1 MSIKRFA
8 AIDVGSFEVS
18 MKIVEFAGKNKSR
31 VLEHV
36 RQRIS
41 LGYDTYNKG
50 KISNERMDELCRTL
64 KEFAGIMKMYQ
75 VDEYKAY
82 GTSAIRETE
91 NTSIVLDQIALRTG
105 INIEFLSNSEQRF
118 LDYKAIAFS
127 GETFN
132 NIIREGTAIVDIGGG
147 SIQISLFDKD
157 MLIAT
162 QNLKLGVLRIQ
173 SELGR
178 INVTGRR
185 FENLVDE
192 MAMAQLGTFKKLYL
206 KDYVIKNL
214 IVVDDYLSVY
224 LSRKIREDGRT
235 PLVSLEEYEE
245 FLGMLK
251 ASSVPEI
258 ARRLNVSEDY
268 AMLTFISSL
277 LVKNIMSLMNAQ
289 NIWAPGVSLCDG
301 IAYEYAEKHKL
312 LSCDHDFER
321 DIIACA
327 RNISKRYMGSR
338 KRGETLENIALT
350 IFDNMKKIHGLGNRE
365 RLYLRLA
372 ALLHDCGKY
381 ISMVDIGETSY
392 HIIMATEM
400 IGLSHAERE
409 IVANVVRFNH
419 TSFIYYRDMR
429 SQNTRLSTEAYLI
442 VAKLTAILR
451 VANGLDR
458 SHKEKLKEIRAKLKE
473 NELILTIDSQVDI
486 SLEKGLFESRAAFFQ
501 EVFSVKPI
509 IKQRKQL

>member
-1 MSIKRFA
+1 MSVKTFA

-18 MKIVEFAGKNKSR
+18 MKIVEFSGKNKSR
-31 VLEHV
+31 VLEHL

-50 KISNERMDELCRTL
+50 KISNERMEELCRTL
-64 KEFAGIMKMYQ
+64 KEFAAIMKTYQ
-75 VDEYKAY
+75 VDDYKAY

-91 NTSIVLDQIALRTG
+91 NTSIVLDQIELRTG
-105 INIEFLSNSEQRF
+105 IKIEFISNSEQRF

-132 NIIREGTAIVDIGGG
+132 NIIKEGTAIVDIGGG

-162 QNLKLGVLRIQ
+162 QNIKLGVLRMQ
-173 SELGR
+173 SWINC
-178 INVTGRR
+178 INVTGSQY
-185 FENLVDE
+185 ECLIDE

-224 LSRKIREDGRT
+224 LARKIREIGSSAI
-235 PLVSLEEYEE
+235 VSLVEYEK
-245 FLGMLK
+245 FLESLRT
-251 ASSVPEI
+251 SSIPEI
-258 ARRLNVSEDY
+258 ARKLNVSEEY
-268 AMLTFISSL
+268 ATLTFISSL
-277 LVKNIMSLMNAQ
+277 LVKNVMGLMNAQ

-301 IAYEYAEKHKL
+301 IAYEYAEKHRL
-312 LSCDHDFER
+312 LSCNHDFEK

-327 RNISKRYMGSR
+327 RNISKRYMGSK

-350 IFDNMKKIHGLGNRE
+350 IFDSIKKLHGLGNRE

-392 HIIMATEM
+392 HIIMATEI

-419 TSFIYYRDMR
+419 TPFIYYRDMR
-429 SQNTRLSTEAYLI
+429 AQNTKLSKEAYLI

-473 NELILTIDSQVDI
+473 DELILTVDSQVDI
-486 SLEKGLFESRAAFFQ
+486 SLEKGLFEKRASFFQ
-501 EVFSVKPI
+501 EVFSVRPVI
-509 IKQRKQL
+509 RQRKKL

>member
-1 MSIKRFA
+1 MSVKTFA

-18 MKIVEFAGKNKSR
+18 MKIVEFSGKNKSR
-31 VLEHV
+31 VLEHL

-50 KISNERMDELCRTL
+50 KISNERMEELCRTL
-64 KEFAGIMKMYQ
+64 KEFAAIMKTYQ
-75 VDEYKAY
+75 VDDYKAY

-91 NTSIVLDQIALRTG
+91 NTSIVLDQIELRTG
-105 INIEFLSNSEQRF
+105 IKIEFISNSEQRF

-132 NIIREGTAIVDIGGG
+132 NIIKEGTAIVDIGGG

-162 QNLKLGVLRIQ
+162 QNIKLGVLRMQ
-173 SELGR
+173 SWINR
-178 INVTGRR
+178 INVTGSQY
-185 FENLVDE
+185 ECLIDE

-224 LSRKIREDGRT
+224 LARKIREIGSSAI
-235 PLVSLEEYEE
+235 VSLVEYEK
-245 FLGMLK
+245 FLESLRT
-251 ASSVPEI
+251 SSIPEI
-258 ARRLNVSEDY
+258 ARKLNVSEEY
-268 AMLTFISSL
+268 ATLTFISSL
-277 LVKNIMSLMNAQ
+277 LVKNVMGLMNAQ

-301 IAYEYAEKHKL
+301 IAYEYAEKHRL
-312 LSCDHDFER
+312 LSCDHDFEK

-327 RNISKRYMGSR
+327 RNISKRYMGSK

-350 IFDNMKKIHGLGNRE
+350 IFDSIKKLHGLGNRE

-392 HIIMATEM
+392 HIIMATEI

-419 TSFIYYRDMR
+419 TPFIYYRDMR
-429 SQNTRLSTEAYLI
+429 AQNTKLSKEAYLI

-473 NELILTIDSQVDI
+473 DELILTVDSQVDI
-486 SLEKGLFESRAAFFQ
+486 SLEKGLFEKRASFFQ
-501 EVFSVKPI
+501 EVFSVRPVI
-509 IKQRKQL
+509 RQRKKL